1 MDRYTKTILTV
12 IAIALVSLAVKDVDL
27 FPIAESQW
35 EIDNELAMN
44 GSMQILPA
52 AYGYAYICRS
62 SLVPKVSNFGDHGY
76 LSISFHTAPQCM
88 GSVVGSARMFSEGAT
103 HAWADSSYLLSENQL
118 LSFFESA
125 NHAADTGQRVRYARC
140 ASDKTLCLKY
150 IQFRGDPADVDDA
163 D

>member
-27 FPIAESQW
+27 FPIAEAQW

-88 GSVVGSARMFSEGAT
+88 
-103 HAWADSSYLLSENQL
+103 
-118 LSFFESA
+118 
-125 NHAADTGQRVRYARC
+125 
-140 ASDKTLCLKY
+140 
-150 IQFRGDPADVDDA
+150 
-163 D
+163 